1 MGLSAPGTPGVARP
15 VLAVTAMAVVLGVF
29 VARPYLVGTRPL
41 LTLFLVLLVVG
52 WAWPVTDSA
61 ERTPASGS
69 AALSLAFGIGA
80 FGVGRLLAGGHPP
93 VPSRLGYLMALTL
106 AAVAEEAFFRRF
118 VYAVLR
124 PGGAALAI
132 AGSTILFAMAHITV
146 YGWWVLPLDLG
157 AGLILSW
164 QRWSSGTWTVPAVT
178 HVIANLLVVL

>member
-1 MGLSAPGTPGVARP
+1 
-15 VLAVTAMAVVLGVF
+15 MAVVLGVF

-41 LTLFLVLLVVG
+41 LTLFIVLLVVG
-52 WAWPVTDSA
+52 LAWPVTDRA
-61 ERTPASGS
+61 ERAPAPGS

-93 VPSRLGYLMALTL
+93 VPSRLGYLVALTL

-132 AGSTILFAMAHITV
+132 AGSTVLFAIAHVTV
-146 YGWWVLPLDLG
+146 YGWWVLPVDLG

-164 QRWSSGTWTVPAVT
+164 QRWSSGTWTVPAAT